1 MKMQFVLTFWHITL
15 WLAVSAMILLV
26 TAELSSPYHGR
37 TNLTI
42 ENKRLKQAA
51 IAAGILSLLTFI
63 IHIYQIIA

>member
-1 MKMQFVLTFWHITL
+1 MQFVLTFWHITL

-37 TNLTI
+37 TNLTLDS
-42 ENKRLKQAA
+42 KKLKQAA

-63 IHIYQIIA
+63 VHIYQIIA